1 MSKFLCC
8 ILLVFASF
16 LDPLFVFADQITLK
30 NGDRLT
36 GKILNQDPEVITLE
50 TDYAG
55 VIKISA
61 SRVDKVALNDG
72 KAAVAK
78 ADAANQTL
86 KTVPAVADQTP
97 SKLIKAAPSSIK
109 PVPKLFGG
117 ENFYGIAD
125 GWDGNA
131 NVGFSYTAGNTRT
144 STMTT
149 GIRAVKTGF
158 HDNLSVYVRSLWNNN
173 RNNVGN
179 KTTSN
184 AVWGGLRYD
193 RNINDKLFGFGAYDF
208 ERDRPKHLNFRSVVG
223 GGLGHHTVKN
233 ENTEW
238 DVLSGGA
245 WNHAWQVG
253 QNTDTPEAT
262 LGSSLKHKFNNRLKL
277 QKTFSFYQDVTRAK
291 KYRFIF
297 DSTFS
302 ADVTKRV
309 GWFVSIGDR
318 YNNEPIGNSQKND
331 VLFTTGIKWNFGQK
345 K

>member
-1 MSKFLCC
+1 MMLKYFCC
-8 ILLVFASF
+8 LLLLLVSIF
-16 LDPLFVFADQITLK
+16 DPLCVFADQITLK

-36 GKILNQDPEVITLE
+36 GKIVSRDADVITLE

-61 SRVDKVALNDG
+61 ARVDKVISGSDVPAT
-72 KAAVAK
+72 AK
-78 ADAANQTL
+78 ADSANQTPRS
-86 KTVPAVADQTP
+86 VPADADKTRSVKAPP
-97 SKLIKAAPSSIK
+97 STIK

-117 ENFYGIAD
+117 EKFFGLTN

-131 NVGFSYTAGNTRT
+131 NIGFSYTSGNTRT

-149 GIRAVKTGF
+149 GIRAVKIGF
-158 HDNLSVYVRSLWNNN
+158 NDNLTVYVRSLWNNN
-173 RNNVGN
+173 RNNAGN

-193 RNINDKLFGFGAYDF
+193 RNINERLFGFVAYDF
-208 ERDRPKHLNFRSVVG
+208 ESDRPKKLNYRTVVG
-223 GGLGHHTVKN
+223 GGVGHHTVKN
-233 ENTEW
+233 EDTEW
-238 DVLSGGA
+238 DILLGGA

-253 QNTDTPEAT
+253 TNSDTPEAT
-262 LGSSLKHKFNNRLKL
+262 FGSSLKHKFNDRLKL
-277 QKTFSFYQDVTRAK
+277 QKTFSFYQDVTRAH

-309 GWFVSIGDR
+309 GWFISLGDR
-318 YNNEPIGNSQKND
+318 YNNEPIGDSRKND
-331 VLFTTGIKWNFGQK
+331 ILFTTGIKWNFGRK

>member
-1 MSKFLCC
+1 MLKYFCC
-8 ILLVFASF
+8 LLLVLLSL
-16 LDPLFVFADQITLK
+16 LDPLSVLADQITLK
-30 NGDRLT
+30 NGDHLT
-36 GKILNQDPEVITLE
+36 GKIVSRDAEVITLE

-61 SRVDKVALNDG
+61 ARVDKVIANDD
-72 KAAVAK
+72 KSTTAKVDVAS
-78 ADAANQTL
+78 QTL
-86 KTVPAVADQTP
+86 KSVPTDAVRTTAGKAPP
-97 SKLIKAAPSSIK
+97 SPIK

-117 ENFYGIAD
+117 EHFFGITD

-131 NVGFSYTAGNTRT
+131 NIGFSYTSGNTRT

-158 HDNLSVYVRSLWNNN
+158 NDNLTVYARSLWNNN
-173 RNNVGN
+173 RNNAGN

-193 RNINDKLFGFGAYDF
+193 RNINDRLFGFGAYDF
-208 ERDRPKHLNFRSVVG
+208 ERDRPKNLNYRSVIG

-233 ENTEW
+233 EDTQW
-238 DVLSGGA
+238 DILLGGA

-253 QNTDTPEAT
+253 PNSDTPEAT
-262 LGSSLKHKFNNRLKL
+262 LGSSLKHKFNDRLKV
-277 QKTFSFYQDVTRAK
+277 QKTFSFYQDVTRAH

-309 GWFVSIGDR
+309 GWFISVGDR
-318 YNNEPIGNSQKND
+318 YNNEPIGNSKKND
-331 VLFTTGIKWNFGQK
+331 VLFTTGIKWNFGK
-345 K
+345 KK